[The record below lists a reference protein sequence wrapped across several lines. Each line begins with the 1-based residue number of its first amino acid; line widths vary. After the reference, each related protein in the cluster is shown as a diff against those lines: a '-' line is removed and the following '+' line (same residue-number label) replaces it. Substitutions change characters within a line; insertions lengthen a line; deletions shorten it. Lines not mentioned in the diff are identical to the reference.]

1 MTREKHG
8 RVDVVVPN
16 AAVVQEQHADFMT
29 AVNFMGVV
37 TAVRLG
43 LEYMSKA
50 SGGSGGDVVVMNS
63 ISSFLP
69 VSYYPVYCG
78 AKAGVLHYIRSL
90 VSSKSHSGTGVR
102 VISVPESSTRSSSIS
117 SPVKSRARS
126 RSGKRSSV
134 GSRDRRL
141 PTSLKRCGS
150 CWKTSAICRAVRC
163 SSATLATRSS
173 RLSTRS
179 RKTTTG

>member
-1 MTREKHG
+1 MVGCDVLYDEDTQNDADLDARFPGKLLCLHCDVSKADQLRRVFEVTREKHG

-16 AAVVQEQHADFMT
+16 AAVVQEQNADFMT

-117 SPVKSRARS
+117 SPEF
-126 RSGKRSSV
+126 V
-134 GSRDRRL
+134 GL
-141 PTSLKRCGS
+141 L
-150 CWKTSAICRAVRC
+150 
-163 SSATLATRSS
+163 
-173 RLSTRS
+173 
-179 RKTTTG
+179 